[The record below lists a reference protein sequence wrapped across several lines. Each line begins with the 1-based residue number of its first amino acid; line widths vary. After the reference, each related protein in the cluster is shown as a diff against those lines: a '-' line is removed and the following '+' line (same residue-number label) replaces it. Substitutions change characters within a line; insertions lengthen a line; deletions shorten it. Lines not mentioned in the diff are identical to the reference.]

1 MRRRLCALLSAN
13 VNRMMSMKFKQICP
27 AALYFFATHIVLVL
41 VVCRI
46 VYYHFPNELDYDRR
60 IMIVI
65 IWIVSSCALWFCML
79 MTAHLLSKVE
89 NTDDLRSRIMDYE
102 SGLWGIVCIIIL
114 LYEGAFGYPVLV
126 PSMIS
131 KTVVYPII
139 LWVDCF
145 LCLQACKKLES

>member
-1 MRRRLCALLSAN
+1 
-13 VNRMMSMKFKQICP
+13 MKFKQIFSV
-27 AALYFFATHIVLVL
+27 ALYFFATHIVLVL

-79 MTAHLLSKVE
+79 KTAHLLSKVE
-89 NTDDLRSRIMDYE
+89 NTDLRSSIMDYE
-102 SGLWGIVCIIIL
+102 SGLWGIVCVIIL

>member
-13 VNRMMSMKFKQICP
+13 VNRMMSMKFKQIFSV
-27 AALYFFATHIVLVL
+27 ALYFLATHIVLVL

-65 IWIVSSCALWFCML
+65 IWIVSSCTLWICML
-79 MTAHLLSKVE
+79 KTTHLLSKVE

-102 SGLWGIVCIIIL
+102 SGLWGIVCVIML

-126 PSMIS
+126 PSMLS
-131 KTVVYPII
+131 KTTVYPII
-139 LWVDCF
+139 LSVDCF